1 MGGGLMGETDL
12 ILGVAGL
19 PPESA
24 RNCRQELSPVPNGE
38 FKKSV
43 NGDLLFLETADRRR
57 YRSVISCRDVNSPL
71 IDGIWV
77 GSQLTVGCIQNLWQA
92 IEPGVLKIKL
102 IRPAVEGSVCAVN
115 KTGTPVQFTESEG
128 NEVELQRQQPEKIF
142 VCFRPWL
149 TMKVVDFSL
158 ETDEWGMS
166 GGWKL
171 VLEEI

>member
-1 MGGGLMGETDL
+1 MKETEL

-24 RNCRQELSPVPNGE
+24 RNCQQELSPVPNGE

-43 NGDLLFLETADRRR
+43 NGNLLFLETAERRR

-77 GSQLTVGCIQNLWQA
+77 GSQLTVGCIQNLWQS
-92 IEPGVLKIKL
+92 INRGESKIKL
-102 IRPAVEGSVCAVN
+102 IRPAVDGSVCVVN
-115 KTGTPVQFTESEG
+115 RIGKPIRFFKSGTDG
-128 NEVELQRQQPEKIF
+128 VELRRPLGERVF

-149 TMKVVDFSL
+149 TMRVINFSL

-171 VLEEI
+171 VLEEV

>member
-1 MGGGLMGETDL
+1 MDRLMSETDL

-24 RNCRQELSPVPNGE
+24 RNCQQELSPVPNGE
-38 FKKSV
+38 FRKSV

-71 IDGIWV
+71 MDGIWI
-77 GSQLTVGCIQNLWQA
+77 GSQLTVGCIQTLWQA
-92 IEPGVLKIKL
+92 INPGELNIRL
-102 IRPAVEGSVCAVN
+102 IRPAVDRSVCAVN
-115 KTGTPVQFTESEG
+115 RFGKPVRFFKSG
-128 NEVELQRQQPEKIF
+128 HDRVELHRPHREKIF

-149 TMKVVDFSL
+149 TMKVINFSL

-166 GGWKL
+166 GGWRL
-171 VLEEI
+171 ILEEI